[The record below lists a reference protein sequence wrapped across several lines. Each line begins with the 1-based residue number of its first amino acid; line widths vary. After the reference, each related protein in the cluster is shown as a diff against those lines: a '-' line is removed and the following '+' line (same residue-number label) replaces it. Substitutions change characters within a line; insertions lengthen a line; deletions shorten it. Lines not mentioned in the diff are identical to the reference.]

1 MPRIIPW
8 VSLPTQQEIPDN
20 IKMFFGSNGK
30 LGPKSVPPSQSRPG
44 QILMI
49 DGVALNEVCR
59 YDADRNRILRLCRE
73 HCHTVNTHVVSLDI
87 VQAVERAIH
96 EEKTCCYGKD
106 NQK

>member
-1 MPRIIPW
+1 
-8 VSLPTQQEIPDN
+8 
-20 IKMFFGSNGK
+20 
-30 LGPKSVPPSQSRPG
+30 
-44 QILMI
+44 MI

-73 HCHTVNTHVVSLDI
+73 HSHTVNTHVVSLDI